1 MQNSLYVAL
10 SSQIALERRLTTL
23 ADNVAN
29 SGTVGFRATQVKFE
43 DIVTSLDSNSISFVS
58 TGGTY
63 LSAAKGGF
71 RQTDNPLD
79 FAIRGDAWFALQT
92 PGGTVMTRDG
102 RFTMLD
108 TGELVSIE
116 GYPVLD
122 AGGAGIQLDPAGGEP
137 AVGSDGFLR
146 QNGQQV
152 GALGLFS
159 FDPGTDFQRFGN
171 SGVIAT
177 REPEPLVDRADAGVV
192 QGFVEDSNV
201 NPVLEMTRLIMVQRA
216 FESAQSMIRETEST
230 YDEAVKTLGGS

>member
-1 MQNSLYVAL
+1 MQNSLYVTL

-29 SGTVGFRATQVKFE
+29 AGTVGFRATQVRFE
-43 DIVTSLDSNSISFVS
+43 DVVTSLDSNSISFVS

-63 LSAAKGGF
+63 LSQAKGGF
-71 RQTDNPLD
+71 RKTDNPLD
-79 FAIRGDAWFALQT
+79 FAIRSDAWFGIET
-92 PGGTVMTRDG
+92 PAGQVMTRDG
-102 RFTMLD
+102 RFSMLT
-108 TGELVSIE
+108 TGQLVSIE

-122 AGGAGIQLDPAGGEP
+122 AAGAPIQLDPAGGEP

-159 FDPGTDFQRFGN
+159 FDPGTNFQRFGN

-216 FESAQSMIRETEST
+216 FESAQSVIRETETT